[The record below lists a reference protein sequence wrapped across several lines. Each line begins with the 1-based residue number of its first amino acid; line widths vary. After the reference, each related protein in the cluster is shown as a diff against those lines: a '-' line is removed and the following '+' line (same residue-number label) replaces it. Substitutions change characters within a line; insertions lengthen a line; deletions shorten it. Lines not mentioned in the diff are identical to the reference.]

1 MAIYHLST
9 KIISRSKGKSSVAS
23 SAYRSGEKFYNKRD
37 GLAHD
42 YTKRKDVIY
51 KEIFK
56 PSNAPNWVLD
66 REHLWNEVEQ
76 IEKSKNS
83 QLAREIDIALPVEL
97 NEQQQIELLR
107 KYVIDNFS
115 SKGMVAD
122 AVIHNKKDG
131 NPHTH
136 IMLTMRPFDENG
148 EWGAKAKKEYI
159 LDKDGNKTYS
169 KNGNAKSRKIESTNW
184 NKKETLEKWREQWGI
199 YANKALEKANRKE
212 RIDHRSYEERGI
224 EKVPTRHEGPTV
236 RAMET
241 KGIKTEIGDKNRNIN
256 EENKKVELLNNQ
268 IKIYEEMKGLEN
280 ERIKDNGDRNR
291 NIESEKGTDESTER
305 IRGLDSRNGLE
316 VRKRSEELKNITRKK
331 REQDRATREE
341 LRKYNEYMER
351 RKMEIERQSDRE
363 QGSEQRAKRIGRN
376 HDGGHE
382 L

>member
-23 SAYRSGEKFYNKRD
+23 IAYRSGEKLYNKRD
-37 GLAHD
+37 GLIHD
-42 YTKRKDVIY
+42 YTKRKDIIY

-56 PSNAPNWVLD
+56 PINAPNWVLD
-66 REHLWNEVEQ
+66 REQLWNEVEQ

-83 QLAREIDIALPVEL
+83 QLAREIDIALPMEL
-97 NEQQQIELLR
+97 NEKEQIELLR

-122 AVIHNKKDG
+122 AVIHDKRDG

-148 EWGAKAKKEYI
+148 EWGSKAKKEYI

-184 NKKETLEKWREQWGI
+184 NRKETLENWREQWTI
-199 YANKALEKANRKE
+199 DANKALEKANRKE
-212 RIDHRSYEERGI
+212 RIDHRSYEDRGI
-224 EKVPTRHEGPTV
+224 EKVPTKHEGPTV
-236 RAMET
+236 RAMEK
-241 KGIKTEIGDKNRNIN
+241 KGIKTEIGDKNRKIN
-256 EENKKVELLNNQ
+256 EENQKIEILENQ

-280 ERIKDNGDRNR
+280 ERIKDNGNRNR

-305 IRGLDSRNGLE
+305 IRGLNSRNGLE
-316 VRKRSEELKNITRKK
+316 VRKRSEELKQITRDK

-341 LRKYNEYMER
+341 LRKYNERIER
-351 RKMEIERQSDRE
+351 RKMEMERQYDRE
-363 QGSEQRAKRIGRN
+363 QGAEQRVKRISRN
-376 HDGGHE
+376 NESGHE

>member
-23 SAYRSGEKFYNKRD
+23 IAYRSGEKLYNKRD
-37 GLAHD
+37 GLVHD

-66 REHLWNEVEQ
+66 REKLWNEVEQ
-76 IEKSKNS
+76 IEKCKNS
-83 QLAREIDIALPVEL
+83 QLAREMDIALPVEL

-107 KYVIDNFS
+107 NYVIDNFS

-122 AVIHNKKDG
+122 VVIHDKKDG

-136 IMLTMRPFDENG
+136 IMLTMRPFEANG

-169 KNGNAKSRKIESTNW
+169 KNGNAKSRKIETTNW
-184 NKKETLEKWREQWGI
+184 NKKETLEKWREQWEI

-212 RIDHRSYEERGI
+212 RIDHRSYEARGI
-224 EKVPTRHEGPTV
+224 DKLPTRHEGPTV
-236 RAMET
+236 RAMEK
-241 KGIKTEIGDKNRNIN
+241 KGIQTEIGDKNRKIN
-256 EENKKVELLNNQ
+256 EENKKIEILENQ
-268 IKIYEEMKGLEN
+268 IKIYEEMKVLEN
-280 ERIKDNGDRNR
+280 ERIKDDGDRNG

-305 IRGLDSRNGLE
+305 IGEFNSRYGLE
-316 VRKRSEELKNITRKK
+316 VRKRSEELKQITRDK
-331 REQDRATREE
+331 REQDRAAREE
-341 LRKYNEYMER
+341 LRKYNERIER
-351 RKMEIERQSDRE
+351 RKMEMERQSERE
-363 QGSEQRAKRIGRN
+363 RRAEQTVKRVSRN
-376 HDGGHE
+376 NESGYE